1 MATIKD
7 VAKKSGFSVG
17 TVSAVLNDKPGV
29 SPKTRERILEVIREL
44 GFTPNTMA
52 QGLVTKESKT
62 ISLVVSGPAS
72 MDVVSN
78 PLFFE
83 VIKHVVFTLNKYGYK
98 AILNIMPSEDMEIMV
113 QQIARSRY
121 SDAIMVVATRM
132 DNEELVKLLHS
143 IKLPS
148 MTLFRDAVDSK
159 IFSVAVD
166 NFGGAKMAT
175 NFLIRNG
182 HKRIVFVG
190 KMEGYPVAEAR
201 LAGYLEAMQNHGID
215 VDPALILDGD
225 YYRSSGHTAV
235 KDILNMKPR
244 PTAVFAAND
253 LMAVGIL
260 EALQKEGVN
269 VPEDISLMGFD
280 NISNSH
286 LLVVPLTTVS
296 VPASEM
302 GSLAAKKMAGFL
314 KGRDTLADQMTV
326 RSELVIRK
334 SVKKI
339 TN

>member
-1 MATIKD
+1 
-7 VAKKSGFSVG
+7 
-17 TVSAVLNDKPGV
+17 
-29 SPKTRERILEVIREL
+29 
-44 GFTPNTMA
+44 
-52 QGLVTKESKT
+52 
-62 ISLVVSGPAS
+62 

-225 YYRSSGHTAV
+225 YYRSSGHSCSRHPKHEASTHCC
-235 KDILNMKPR
+235 
-244 PTAVFAAND
+244 FAAND

-302 GSLAAKKMAGFL
+302 GSLAAKKMAGF
-314 KGRDTLADQMTV
+314 
-326 RSELVIRK
+326 SEGQGYFG
-334 SVKKI
+334 
-339 TN
+339 